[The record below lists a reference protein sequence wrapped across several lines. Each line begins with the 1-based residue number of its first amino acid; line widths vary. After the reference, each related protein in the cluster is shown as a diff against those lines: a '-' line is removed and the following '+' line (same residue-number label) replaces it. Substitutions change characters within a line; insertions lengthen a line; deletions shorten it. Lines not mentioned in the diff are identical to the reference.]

1 MLQTIQI
8 KLILLCVWAEL
19 AVLGSTKTLPQK
31 YVFFGLFRCACK
43 DCVNRFG
50 NLDRLEEKG
59 SDEDEP
65 SYANRL
71 TRVADADF
79 YKNLGLTIIKRRW
92 SKEETMLLFLLLNRQ
107 VSKEDN
113 TPSNVARIRKR
124 FNVIVNLQELSQHL
138 LDKKSLGQIRGKIIN
153 MVKYVG
159 MYNRKQ

>member
-1 MLQTIQI
+1 M
-8 KLILLCVWAEL
+8 
-19 AVLGSTKTLPQK
+19 GSTKTLPQK

-124 FNVIVNLQELSQHL
+124 FNVIVNLQEFIFL
-138 LDKKSLGQIRGKIIN
+138 
-153 MVKYVG
+153 
-159 MYNRKQ
+159 